1 MHKLSGHILPLSE
14 VRNLETETEAKSWRN
29 PTYWLTPPH
38 GLLSL
43 FFLYHPRPPV
53 QRPGPSHINIDQGNA
68 PTVLSTGKSYRDILI
83 WVQMTQACVKL
94 T

>member
-43 FFLYHPRPPV
+43 FSYTIQDHLSRDLDPPI
-53 QRPGPSHINIDQGNA
+53 SIINQKNA
-68 PTVLSTGKSYRDILI
+68 PTDLSTDKSYRDIRI
-83 WVQMTQACVKL
+83 WVQMTLVCVKL